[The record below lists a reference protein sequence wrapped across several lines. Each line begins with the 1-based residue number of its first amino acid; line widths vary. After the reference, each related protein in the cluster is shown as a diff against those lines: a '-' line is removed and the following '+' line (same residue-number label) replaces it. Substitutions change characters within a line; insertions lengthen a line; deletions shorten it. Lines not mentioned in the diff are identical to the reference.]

1 MEEFGSSHEQRNHI
15 YIVLY
20 SIISIRNNATVF
32 CIYLFKN
39 IKQMTQILKNRF
51 VKKSCESMPWYKVYF
66 SACGEYIRVVYYFR
80 YLDKIID
87 KLKRL
92 LSAFQHY

>member
-51 VKKSCESMPWYKVYF
+51 VKK
-66 SACGEYIRVVYYFR
+66 VVNQCHDTKFTFPHVEN
-80 YLDKIID
+80 I
-87 KLKRL
+87 
-92 LSAFQHY
+92 SE